1 MKTLEKPNGI
11 WGTILLPINNNQI
24 DWVAFEEQIHILCDS
39 KVSGI
44 YTNGTAAECHNQTEQ
59 EFDKLSEI
67 VSKIALKKNKKFQL
81 GLSHTNPRVCQE
93 RAKRMV
99 SLKPNGFQITLP
111 DWWPPT
117 FNESKNFILGMQE
130 VVEDI

>member
-44 YTNGTAAECHNQTEQ
+44 YTNGTAAE
-59 EFDKLSEI
+59 LSLIHISE
-67 VSKIALKKNKKFQL
+67 
-81 GLSHTNPRVCQE
+81 
-93 RAKRMV
+93 
-99 SLKPNGFQITLP
+99 
-111 DWWPPT
+111 PT
-117 FNESKNFILGMQE
+117 RPS
-130 VVEDI
+130 

>member
-59 EFDKLSEI
+59 EFDKFPSLAKIKRAREKERLKSEKLFSFPLHSYVI
-67 VSKIALKKNKKFQL
+67 
-81 GLSHTNPRVCQE
+81 
-93 RAKRMV
+93 
-99 SLKPNGFQITLP
+99 
-111 DWWPPT
+111 
-117 FNESKNFILGMQE
+117 
-130 VVEDI
+130 

>member
-1 MKTLEKPNGI
+1 MKQREKPNGI

-39 KVSGI
+39 KVAGI

-67 VSKIALKKNKKFQL
+67 VSTIALKKKKKFQL

-99 SLKPNGFQITLP
+99 SLKPNGFQIT
-111 DWWPPT
+111 
-117 FNESKNFILGMQE
+117 FNSNKIQFKFNGDLYLELCLIH
-130 VVEDI
+130 I

>member
-1 MKTLEKPNGI
+1 MKQREKPNGI
-11 WGTILLPINNNQI
+11 WGTILLPINSNQI

-67 VSKIALKKNKKFQL
+67 CLLYTSP
-81 GLSHTNPRVCQE
+81 SPRDGHQS
-93 RAKRMV
+93 RMP
-99 SLKPNGFQITLP
+99 S
-111 DWWPPT
+111 
-117 FNESKNFILGMQE
+117 SA
-130 VVEDI
+130 

>member
-1 MKTLEKPNGI
+1 MKQREKPNGI

-44 YTNGTAAECHNQTEQ
+44 YTNGTAAECHKQEEQ

-67 VSKIALKKNKKFQL
+67 VSSIALKMNKKFQL
-81 GLSHTNPRVCQE
+81 FLILTNKSV
-93 RAKRMV
+93 
-99 SLKPNGFQITLP
+99 
-111 DWWPPT
+111 
-117 FNESKNFILGMQE
+117 
-130 VVEDI
+130 

>member
-44 YTNGTAAECHNQTEQ
+44 YTNGTAAECHNQT
-59 EFDKLSEI
+59 
-67 VSKIALKKNKKFQL
+67 
-81 GLSHTNPRVCQE
+81 
-93 RAKRMV
+93 
-99 SLKPNGFQITLP
+99 
-111 DWWPPT
+111 
-117 FNESKNFILGMQE
+117 
-130 VVEDI
+130 